1 MKSDEKVIAKAI
13 RVDINES
20 TGQVYL
26 VFEVTDPSYKRS
38 ILREWINDIEFKIK
52 DKNLVKE

>member
-1 MKSDEKVIAKAI
+1 MKLDEKVIAKAI

-26 VFEVTDPSYKRS
+26 VFEVTDPSYKQS

>member
-26 VFEVTDPSYKRS
+26 VFEVTDPSYKQS

>member
-13 RVDINES
+13 RVDINQS

-26 VFEVTDPSYKRS
+26 VFEITDPLYKQS
-38 ILREWINDIEFKIK
+38 ILREWVNDIEFKIK